1 MQRDEMQKRRRDVM
15 VACPFILPGHLLLGV
30 VGFCDMMALLPR
42 HERGRGETP
51 VQRRPLHLYYIGHGL
66 LVPH

>member
-30 VGFCDMMALLPR
+30 VVSVKIHTWNILEIGRASCR
-42 HERGRGETP
+42 ER
-51 VQRRPLHLYYIGHGL
+51 V
-66 LVPH
+66 